1 MLIHYFP
8 KLRSAHIMCIV
19 RPRKVA
25 LFGGHAREG
34 ENQVFSSLC
43 IFPYNIG
50 LYRGQGLEAQW
61 RSTAVVGSGCVQPLS
76 FLSYSPVAVQAQ
88 LHTL

>member
-1 MLIHYFP
+1 M
-8 KLRSAHIMCIV
+8 
-19 RPRKVA
+19 
-25 LFGGHAREG
+25 
-34 ENQVFSSLC
+34 FSSLC

-61 RSTAVVGSGCVQPLS
+61 RSTVVVGSGCVQPLS
-76 FLSYSPVAVQAQ
+76 FLPYSPVAVQAQ